1 MSTYDP
7 VTGEIE
13 EFLDKPAVEAVGPRK
28 VFRTSVDRFL
38 RKLSLK
44 RQTVDGAEVPSDVPI
59 APPVGYKKQPTM
71 VEHIRNMVRSEQLR
85 IAAEAAGAE
94 TFEEADDF
102 DIDDDLEP
110 ISAYEFERFFEPPAE
125 SRPAA
130 EADRPKPAEPAPA
143 PASPAPSPAPA
154 VSAPHSA

>member
-13 EFLDKPAVEAVGPRK
+13 EYADKPAVEAVGPRK
-28 VFRTSVDRFL
+28 VFRTSIDAFL
-38 RKLSLK
+38 RKLSGK
-44 RQTVDGAEVPSDVPI
+44 RQTVDGAELPSDVPI
-59 APPVGYKKQPTM
+59 APPIGYKKQPTM
-71 VEHIRNMVRSEQLR
+71 VEHIRNAVRSEQLR
-85 IAAEAAGAE
+85 LAAEAAGAE
-94 TFEEADDF
+94 SFEEADDF
-102 DIDDDLEP
+102 EVEDDLEP

-130 EADRPKPAEPAPA
+130 QADSPKPAEPAPA

-154 VSAPHSA
+154 APAPHSA